1 MFQYGACFSLSD
13 SFEYWHPPKS
23 DTNYHLFCK
32 WFVEGSN
39 GMSPRVRTIAHGI
52 ESLIDT
58 VSDAIQAPLY
68 VRYTLYLVYSPMT

>member
-1 MFQYGACFSLSD
+1 
-13 SFEYWHPPKS
+13 
-23 DTNYHLFCK
+23 
-32 WFVEGSN
+32 
-39 GMSPRVRTIAHGI
+39 MSPRVRTIAHGI